1 MDGKYVLAAESE
13 VIVKAECSQFCRLCH
28 RDMGAATQVDVAG
41 RSSKLQPHCLARL
54 KPNSLPLDPFHV
66 RYVVFVHILISGWE
80 TTEQTKEGSCH
91 DTLSFP
97 FAFVQFGALV
107 SLYWGGFCVACKA
120 RKRGTTLWAHV
131 GLGQLL
137 GEEGHVSSQCKPGSC
152 QPPRAVNSLSGLSSE
167 KMRKL
172 FNVNHYNC

>member
-1 MDGKYVLAAESE
+1 MDRKYVLAAESE

-54 KPNSLPLDPFHV
+54 QPNSLPLDPFHA

-120 RKRGTTLWAHV
+120 RERGTADTLGTRRPWAAP
-131 GLGQLL
+131 GWGRTCEFTMQAWQLPAPQ
-137 GEEGHVSSQCKPGSC
+137 SS
-152 QPPRAVNSLSGLSSE
+152 
-167 KMRKL
+167 
-172 FNVNHYNC
+172 